1 MLNHTDFLNSLMEF
15 GYLILV
21 IGGLIVLY
29 DILVIV
35 LAICIQITARKVYGR
50 LLSPLAAGIW
60 ISLLFL
66 TVGYVSSW
74 PLPFALGV
82 MQGVALWFKRKE
94 LALPPVQPEPEQETQ
109 AEAPVEPQPEPA
121 LQVADAA
128 A

>member
-1 MLNHTDFLNSLMEF
+1 MLNHTEFLNSLLGF
-15 GYLILV
+15 GHLLLV

-29 DILVIV
+29 DFFVIV
-35 LAICIQITARKVYGR
+35 LAICIQITARRVYGR

-60 ISLLFL
+60 IAALFL

-94 LALPPVQPEPEQETQ
+94 LALPTVQPETP
-109 AEAPVEPQPEPA
+109 AASPVEPQPESA